1 MTDINVSNI
10 KKLMKL
16 KSKQF
21 DKSNK
26 RQTAEIAWT
35 DEEQEKLI
43 AYSRIHRDIRVL
55 GMIFMLQTGL
65 AISELTQ
72 LHKAD
77 VDIQSRE
84 LTIKRIEIKYKKN
97 GKTVYDVSQEDSA
110 KTENRLETMLL
121 SQKQSRPIKIL
132 LHYLRPRMIMIVYL
146 MAIGLI
152 ISMTIYEGMFL

>member
-97 GKTVYDVSQEDSA
+97 GKTVL
-110 KTENRLETMLL
+110 RC
-121 SQKQSRPIKIL
+121 QSR
-132 LHYLRPRMIMIVYL
+132 RF
-146 MAIGLI
+146 
-152 ISMTIYEGMFL
+152 S